1 MSVRQAQAEIDSAE
15 FNAWR
20 GYYLLEPFGARA
32 EDMRHGV
39 HMALIA
45 NPQRGKD
52 VEPITAAD
60 FMLGVS
66 EVEQD
71 DEPILLED
79 DVAQADLI
87 LTEVFRL
94 PPRNPPA
101 DRN

>member
-1 MSVRQAQAEIDSAE
+1 MRQAQAEIDSAE
-15 FNAWR
+15 FNEWR
-20 GYYLLEPFGARA
+20 GYYQLEPFGPQA
-32 EDMRHGV
+32 EDTRHGV

-52 VEPITAAD
+52 AAPYTAED
-60 FMLGVS
+60 FMFGAVG
-66 EVEQD
+66 EECD

-94 PPRNPPA
+94 PPRPRPG
-101 DRN
+101 DQQ